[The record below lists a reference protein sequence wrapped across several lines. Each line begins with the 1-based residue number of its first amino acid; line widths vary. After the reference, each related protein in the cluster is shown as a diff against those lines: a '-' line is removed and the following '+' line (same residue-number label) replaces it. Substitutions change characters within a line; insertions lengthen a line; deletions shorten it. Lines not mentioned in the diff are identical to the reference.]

1 LRGLLDKLLAILIA
15 GHMKPPHIASLSLL
29 LLSAVLICRPLS
41 APAAEDKPN
50 IIFILADDL
59 GYGDIGCYGQKHI
72 LTPNLDRMAKEGLKF
87 TNFYAGSTVCAPSR
101 SVLMT
106 GQHTGRTW
114 VRGNAGSQGMEAQT
128 LRDKDVT
135 VAEVLKDAGYYT
147 ALIGKW
153 GLGEIGSTGH
163 PNKQGFDYFF
173 GYLNQRHAHNHYPEF
188 LIRNSDIVKLRNIT
202 DPEYTAQ
209 RKANGLPDDGS
220 GWATPEGRIDY
231 AHSLFAQ
238 EALDF
243 IGKTSKDKPFFLYL
257 AFNVPHANNEGT
269 RGTGNG
275 QDVPDHGIYSDKDW
289 PEPDKGQAAMITLMD
304 RDIGRIVDL
313 LQQKGIDKNTLVMF
327 TSDNGPH
334 KEGGNDPEF
343 FNANG
348 PLKGLKRAL
357 YEGGTRVPGIAWWP
371 GKIAPGSISQHPAY
385 FGDFMAT
392 AAEISGGK
400 APGNIQSISF
410 LPTLMGNEKQ
420 QQKHEY
426 LYWEFYEQG
435 SKQSVQFDK
444 WKAIR
449 KPMLTGPVE
458 LYDLSSDLGEDVNI
472 ANEHPDI
479 VARAVKYMEKGH
491 KPDPKWKI
499 PAPKKKK

>member
-1 LRGLLDKLLAILIA
+1 MKLTNIAFPGMLI
-15 GHMKPPHIASLSLL
+15 
-29 LLSAVLICRPLS
+29 LSAALCLFS
-41 APAAEDKPN
+41 APPAIAAEGKPN

-59 GYGDIGCYGQKHI
+59 GYGDLGCYGQKLI
-72 LTPNLDRMAKEGLKF
+72 KTPSLDRMAAEGLKF

-114 VRGNAGSQGMEAQT
+114 VRGNAGRRGMEAQT

-135 VAEVLKDAGYYT
+135 VAEVLKDAGYKT

-153 GLGEIGSTGH
+153 GLGELKSSGH

-173 GYLNQRHAHNHYPEF
+173 GYLNQRHAHNHFPEY
-188 LIRNSDIVKLRNIT
+188 LIRNSEIVKLRNIT
-202 DPEYTAQ
+202 DPKYKAQ
-209 RKANGLPDDGS
+209 RKENGLPDDGS

-238 EALDF
+238 EALDY
-243 IGKTSKDKPFFLYL
+243 IGKAKASEPFFLYL

-275 QDVPDHGIYSDKDW
+275 QDIPDHGIYSDKDW
-289 PEPDKGQAAMITLMD
+289 PDPDKGQAAMITLMD
-304 RDIGRIVDL
+304 SDIGRILTL
-313 LQQKGIDKNTLVMF
+313 LQQKKIAENTLVIF
-327 TSDNGPH
+327 TSDNGHH
-334 KEGGNDPEF
+334 KEGGNNPEF
-343 FNANG
+343 FDANG
-348 PLKGLKRAL
+348 PLRGMKRAL

-371 GKIAPGSISQHPAY
+371 GKIAPGSVSQHAAY
-385 FGDFMAT
+385 FGDFMET
-392 AAEISGGK
+392 AAELSGGK
-400 APGNIQSISF
+400 APKNIQSISF
-410 LPTLMGNEKQ
+410 LPALLGKKKQ
-420 QQKHEY
+420 QKNHEY

-435 SKQSVQFDK
+435 SKQAVQFGK

-458 LYDLSSDLGEDVNI
+458 LYDLSGDLGEDQNV
-472 ANEHPDI
+472 AAQHPDI

-491 KPDPKWKI
+491 QPDPKWKI
-499 PAPKKKK
+499 PAPKKKKRK

>member
-1 LRGLLDKLLAILIA
+1 
-15 GHMKPPHIASLSLL
+15 MKISNFSFSALL
-29 LLSAVLICRPLS
+29 LLSAVFYL
-41 APAAEDKPN
+41 APAPATAQNPKKPN

-59 GYGDIGCYGQKHI
+59 GYGDIGCFGQKLI
-72 LTPNLDRMAKEGLKF
+72 KTPNLDRMAKEGLKL

-114 VRGNAGSQGMEAQT
+114 VRGNAGRKGMQAQT
-128 LRDKDVT
+128 LRDQDVT
-135 VAEVLKDAGYYT
+135 VAEVLKGAGYKT

-153 GLGEIGSTGH
+153 GLGELNSSGH

-188 LIRNSDIVKLRNIT
+188 LIRNSEIVKLRNIT
-202 DPEYTAQ
+202 DPAYTAL
-209 RKANGLPDDGS
+209 RKEKGLPDDGA

-231 AHSLFAQ
+231 AHGLFAQ
-238 EALDF
+238 EALDY
-243 IGKTSKDKPFFLYL
+243 IGKAKKHEPFFLYL

-289 PEPDKGQAAMITLMD
+289 PDPDKGQAAMITLMD
-304 RDIGRIVDL
+304 RDIGRIVTL
-313 LQQKGIDKNTLVMF
+313 LEQKKIADNTLVIF

-334 KEGGNDPEF
+334 QEGGNHPEF
-343 FNANG
+343 FQASG
-348 PLKGLKRAL
+348 PLRGIKRAL
-357 YEGGTRVPGIAWWP
+357 YEGGTRVPTIAWWP
-371 GKIAPGSISQHPAY
+371 GKIAPGRVSQHPAY

-392 AAEISGGK
+392 AAELSGGK
-400 APGNIQSISF
+400 APGNIQSIS
-410 LPTLMGNEKQ
+410 LVPTLLGKNG
-420 QQKHEY
+420 QQKKHPY

-435 SKQSVQFDK
+435 SKQAVQFGK

-449 KPMLTGPVE
+449 KPMLTGKVE
-458 LYDLSSDLGEDVNI
+458 LYDLSSDLGEDQNI
-472 ANEHPDI
+472 ASEHPAI
-479 VARAVKYMEKGH
+479 VKRAVKYMEEGH
-491 KPDPKWKI
+491 QPDPKWKI
-499 PAPKKKK
+499 PAPRKKKGNNKGKPNKK

>member
-1 LRGLLDKLLAILIA
+1 
-15 GHMKPPHIASLSLL
+15 MKPVNIAFLGCLI
-29 LLSAVLICRPLS
+29 LSAALCIFPS
-41 APAAEDKPN
+41 PPALAAGGKPN

-59 GYGDIGCYGQKHI
+59 GYGDLGCYGQKHI
-72 LTPNLDRMAKEGLKF
+72 LTPNLDRMAEEGLKF

-114 VRGNAGSQGMEAQT
+114 VRGNAGRRGMEAQT

-135 VAEVLKDAGYYT
+135 VAETLKDAGYNT

-153 GLGEIGSTGH
+153 GLGELNSSGH

-173 GYLNQRHAHNHYPEF
+173 GYLNQRHAHNHYPEVLF
-188 LIRNSDIVKLRNIT
+188 RNSDVVKLRNIT
-202 DPEYTAQ
+202 DPKYTAL
-209 RKANGLPDDGS
+209 RKEKGLPDDGA

-238 EALDF
+238 EALDY
-243 IGKTSKDKPFFLYL
+243 IGKVKANEPFFLYL

-289 PEPDKGQAAMITLMD
+289 PDPDKGQAAMITLMD
-304 RDIGRIVDL
+304 SDIGRILTL
-313 LQQKGIDKNTLVMF
+313 LDQKKIAKNTLVIF

-334 KEGGNDPEF
+334 KEGGNNPEF
-343 FNANG
+343 FEASG
-348 PLKGLKRAL
+348 PLRGIKRAL

-371 GKIAPGSISQHPAY
+371 GKIAPGGISQHPAY

-400 APGNIQSISF
+400 APKNIQSISF
-410 LPTLMGNEKQ
+410 LPTLLGKQKQ
-420 QQKHEY
+420 QKKHDY

-435 SKQSVQFDK
+435 SKQAVQFEN

-458 LYDLSSDLGEDVNI
+458 LYDLSSDLGEDQNV
-472 ANEHPDI
+472 AAKHPGI
-479 VARAVKYMEKGH
+479 VVRAVKYMEKGH
-491 KPDPKWKI
+491 HSDPKWKI
-499 PAPKKKK
+499 PAPKKKKQN

>member
-1 LRGLLDKLLAILIA
+1 MKFSNIPTLSVLVLSVLLCLFTTQ
-15 GHMKPPHIASLSLL
+15 
-29 LLSAVLICRPLS
+29 
-41 APAAEDKPN
+41 AEAQHKGKPN

-59 GYGDIGCYGQKHI
+59 GYGDIGCYGQKLI
-72 LTPNLDRMAKEGLKF
+72 KTPNLDRMAREGLKF
-87 TNFYAGSTVCAPSR
+87 ANFYAGSTVCAPSR

-114 VRGNAGSQGMEAQT
+114 VRGNAGRDNKASQT
-128 LRDKDVT
+128 LRPKDVT
-135 VAEVLKDAGYYT
+135 VAEVLKGAGYKT

-153 GLGEIGSTGH
+153 GLGELNSSGH

-188 LIRNSDIVKLRNIT
+188 LIRNSAIVKLRNIT
-202 DPEYTAQ
+202 DPAYTAL
-209 RKANGLPDDGS
+209 RKEKGLPNDGA

-231 AHSLFAQ
+231 AHGLFAQ
-238 EALDF
+238 EALDY
-243 IGKTSKDKPFFLYL
+243 IGKTKPNEPFFLYL
-257 AFNVPHANNEGT
+257 AFNIPHANNEGT

-304 RDIGRIVDL
+304 RDIGRILTL
-313 LQQKGIDKNTLVMF
+313 LEQKKIAGNTLVIF

-334 KEGGNDPEF
+334 KEGGNHPEF
-343 FNANG
+343 FNASG
-348 PLKGLKRAL
+348 PLKGIKRAL
-357 YEGGTRVPGIAWWP
+357 YEGGTRVPGIFWWP
-371 GKIAPGSISQHPAY
+371 GKIAPDRTSRLPAY

-392 AAEISGGK
+392 AADISGGK
-400 APGNIQSISF
+400 APKNIQSVSL
-410 LPTLMGNEKQ
+410 LPTLLGNER
-420 QQKHEY
+420 QQKKHPY

-435 SKQSVQFDK
+435 SKQSVQFGK

-458 LYDLSSDLGEDVNI
+458 LYDLSSDLGEDKNV
-472 ANEHPDI
+472 AEQHPDI
-479 VARAVKYMEKGH
+479 VKRAVKYMQEGH
-491 KPDPKWKI
+491 QHDPKWKI
-499 PAPKKKK
+499 PAAKKKKGKKK

>member
-1 LRGLLDKLLAILIA
+1 MLIS
-15 GHMKPPHIASLSLL
+15 KIATCALL
-29 LLSAVLICRPLS
+29 LLSVSLCLVTVTTEAQQKK
-41 APAAEDKPN
+41 KPN

-59 GYGDIGCYGQKHI
+59 GYGDIGCFGQKLI
-72 LTPNLDRMAKEGLKF
+72 KTPNLDRMAQEGIKL

-114 VRGNAGSQGMEAQT
+114 VRGNAGRKDMGAQT
-128 LRDKDVT
+128 LRNQDVT
-135 VAEVLKDAGYYT
+135 VAELLKGAGYKT

-153 GLGEIGSTGH
+153 GLGELNSSGH

-188 LIRNSDIVKLRNIT
+188 LIRNSEIVKLRNIT
-202 DPEYTAQ
+202 DPAYTAL
-209 RKANGLPDDGS
+209 RKEKGLPNDGA

-231 AHSLFAQ
+231 AHGLFAQ
-238 EALDF
+238 EALDY
-243 IGKTSKDKPFFLYL
+243 IGKAKNDEPFFLYL
-257 AFNVPHANNEGT
+257 AFNIPHANNEGT

-304 RDIGRIVDL
+304 RDIGRIITL
-313 LQQKGIDKNTLVMF
+313 LEQKNIADNTLIIF

-334 KEGGNDPEF
+334 AEGGNHPEF
-343 FNANG
+343 FKASG
-348 PLKGLKRAL
+348 PLRGIKRAL
-357 YEGGTRVPGIAWWP
+357 YEGGTRVPTIAWWP
-371 GKIAPGSISQHPAY
+371 GKIPAGQVSQHPAY

-392 AAEISGGK
+392 AAELSGSNTPK
-400 APGNIQSISF
+400 NTQSISF
-410 LPTLMGNEKQ
+410 LPTLFGHKKQ
-420 QQKHEY
+420 QKKHQY

-435 SKQSVQFDK
+435 SKQAVQFGK

-449 KPMLTGPVE
+449 KPMLTGTVE
-458 LYDLSSDLGEDVNI
+458 LYDISSDLGEDKNI
-472 ANEHPDI
+472 ANQHPAL
-479 VARAVKYMEKGH
+479 VKRAIQYMNEAH
-491 KPDPKWKI
+491 RSDPKWKV
-499 PAPKKKK
+499 PAPKKK

>member
-1 LRGLLDKLLAILIA
+1 MLRGSPLAVSIV
-15 GHMKPPHIASLSLL
+15 GYMKPTNIAFLSM
-29 LLSAVLICRPLS
+29 LILT
-41 APAAEDKPN
+41 AALCFFSPETEAAAGKPN

-59 GYGDIGCYGQKHI
+59 GYGDLGCYGQKHI
-72 LTPNLDRMAKEGLKF
+72 LTPNLDRMAAEGLKF

-114 VRGNAGSQGMEAQT
+114 VRGNAGRRGMEAQT
-128 LRDKDVT
+128 LRPKDVT
-135 VAEVLKDAGYYT
+135 VAEVLKGAGYNT

-153 GLGEIGSTGH
+153 GLGELNSLGH

-173 GYLNQRHAHNHYPEF
+173 GYLNQRHAHNHFPEF
-188 LIRNSDIVKLRNIT
+188 LIRNSEIVRLRNIT
-202 DPEYTAQ
+202 DPVYTAQ
-209 RKANGLPDDGS
+209 RKEKGLPDDGS

-238 EALDF
+238 EALNY
-243 IGKTSKDKPFFLYL
+243 IGKAKANEPFFLYL

-275 QDVPDHGIYSDKDW
+275 QDIPDHGIYSDKDW
-289 PEPDKGQAAMITLMD
+289 PDPDKGQAAMITLMD
-304 RDIGRIVDL
+304 RDIGRIVTL
-313 LQQKGIDKNTLVMF
+313 LQQKKIAENTLVIF

-334 KEGGNDPEF
+334 KEGGNNPEF
-343 FNANG
+343 FEASG
-348 PLKGLKRAL
+348 PLKGIKRAL

-371 GKIAPGSISQHPAY
+371 GKIAPGSISQHPSY

-400 APGNIQSISF
+400 APKNIQSISF
-410 LPTLMGNEKQ
+410 LPTLLGKQ
-420 QQKHEY
+420 KEQKKHEY

-435 SKQSVQFDK
+435 SKQSVQFGK
-444 WKAIR
+444 WKALR

-458 LYDLSSDLGEDVNI
+458 LYDLSSDLGEDQNV
-472 ANEHPDI
+472 ASEHPDI
-479 VARAVKYMEKGH
+479 VARAVKYMKKGH
-491 KPDPKWKI
+491 HSDPKWKI
-499 PAPKKKK
+499 PAPKKKKRN

>member
-1 LRGLLDKLLAILIA
+1 MKPTNIVPLGLLF
-15 GHMKPPHIASLSLL
+15 
-29 LLSAVLICRPLS
+29 LSAALLICPVS
-41 APAAEDKPN
+41 APAAEGKPN

-59 GYGDIGCYGQKHI
+59 GYGDIGCFGQKHI

-114 VRGNAGSQGMEAQT
+114 VRGNASNQGIEAQT
-128 LRDKDVT
+128 LREKDVT
-135 VAEVLKDAGYYT
+135 VAEVLKDAGYKT

-173 GYLNQRHAHNHYPEF
+173 GYLNQHHAHNHYPEF
-188 LIRNSDIVKLRNIT
+188 LFRNSDIVKLRNIT
-202 DPEYTAQ
+202 DPAYTAQ
-209 RKANGLPDDGS
+209 RKAKGLPDDGS

-243 IGKTSKDKPFFLYL
+243 IGKNSNDKPFFLYL

-275 QDVPDHGIYSDKDW
+275 QDVPDYGIYSDKDW
-289 PEPDKGQAAMITLMD
+289 PDPDKGQAAMITLMD
-304 RDIGRIVDL
+304 SDIGRIVNL
-313 LQQKGIDKNTLVMF
+313 LQQKGIDNNTLVIF

-343 FNANG
+343 FDANG
-348 PLKGLKRAL
+348 PLQGIKRAL
-357 YEGGTRVPGIAWWP
+357 YEGGTRVPFIAWWP
-371 GKIAPGSISQHPAY
+371 GKIAPGIVSQHPAY

-400 APGNIQSISF
+400 TPGNTQSISF
-410 LPTLMGNEKQ
+410 LPTLLGNNEQ
-420 QQKHEY
+420 QKKHEY

-435 SKQSVQFDK
+435 SKQSVRFDK

-449 KPMLTGPVE
+449 KPMLIGSVE
-458 LYDLSSDLGEDVNI
+458 LYDLSSDLGEDIDV

-479 VARAVKYMEKGH
+479 VARAVNYMEKGH
-491 KPDPKWKI
+491 KPDPKWTI
-499 PAPKKKK
+499 PTPKKKK